1 MQTRPFAQY
10 QAAEALERHL
20 GDPFAGAGVFSFKN
34 AVALDELDE
43 YPEEACKLLDS
54 WNVFDY
60 YIPSEVG
67 GKLSSFEE
75 FVAVLRAIARRDLT
89 VAIAHGKT
97 YLGAVAAWVGGSNE
111 QKRWL
116 ASIIKS
122 GSQVALGLTEKSH
135 GSDLLASEVT
145 AEKVAGG
152 FLLSGEKWLVN
163 NATRGDALTVFAK
176 TGKPG
181 DPRGFS
187 LFLVEKNNDQQRS
200 HTPLPKIKTH
210 GIRGADISGI
220 RFNDTFVPDH
230 LVIGQTGAGL
240 EIMLKAF
247 QLTRTVIPA
256 LSLGAA
262 DTALRV
268 AMDFAQARKLY
279 GDSVFAIP
287 HARRLLCDA
296 FADLLICECLTLA
309 SVRSLHVEPQQMSL
323 RSAIAKYYVPVTVER
338 LIKNLSVVIGARQ
351 YLRQEHCSGI
361 FQKIARDNAILSL
374 FDGSTVVNLSLI
386 ALQLGQLASN
396 SRKVDARRQDLPIRL
411 ARIFSLAE
419 DLPDFNPAALTLH
432 NHGQDSILQ
441 GLEIALEH
449 LSALDIESEAER
461 EVCRQIE
468 GLTRTILA
476 EAERQGE
483 FVLSALESNDLAF
496 KKSPE
501 MFEQAERY
509 CVLHAAACCLHMWL
523 YNRERLGE
531 FFRSGEWVV
540 WCLGR
545 LLGKLGINARGEMR
559 EHEAGL
565 AAELERLFIEQKL
578 FSIVPLQLAQ
588 SHAGVTEFQL

>member
-1 MQTRPFAQY
+1 MQTQPFAQY

-34 AVALDELDE
+34 AVALDEFDQ

-67 GKLSSFEE
+67 GKLRSFEE

-111 QKRWL
+111 QQRRL
-116 ASIIKS
+116 AGIIKS
-122 GSQVALGLTEKSH
+122 GRQVALGLTEKSH

-145 AEKVAGG
+145 AEKVAEG

-176 TGKPG
+176 TGKSG

-187 LFLVEKNNDQQRS
+187 LFLVEKNSDR
-200 HTPLPKIKTH
+200 HTSLPKIKTH

-220 RFNDTFVPDH
+220 RFDDMFVPDH
-230 LVIGQTGAGL
+230 FVIGRTGAGL

-309 SVRSLHVEPQQMSL
+309 SVRSLHVEPEQMSL

-396 SRKVDARRQDLPIRL
+396 RRKVDARRQDLPAHL

-441 GLEIALEH
+441 GLEIALER
-449 LSALDIESEAER
+449 LSALDAEGEAER
-461 EVCRQIE
+461 AVCRQIE
-468 GLTRTILA
+468 DLTRTILA

-483 FVLSALESNDLAF
+483 FVLTALESNDLAF

-523 YNRERLGE
+523 YNRGRLGE
-531 FFRSGEWVV
+531 FFRRGAWVV

-545 LLGKLGINARGEMR
+545 LLGQLGIESRGEMR
-559 EHEAGL
+559 EHEGEL
-565 AAELERLFIEQKL
+565 AAELERLFVEEKL
-578 FSIVPLQLAQ
+578 FSIIPLQLAQ
-588 SHAGVTEFQL
+588 SNAGGTEFQM